1 MKTFITITCFF
12 TIMLTSAQSKKS
24 SNIILENNDELDK
37 KVISIDT
44 VVKSKALV
52 ISVKGVKKIEDLDIE
67 NFNKN
72 AFLNLIT
79 SKKLKN
85 NIC

>member
-1 MKTFITITCFF
+1 MKTFITIACFF
-12 TIMLTSAQSKKS
+12 TIMFASAQSIE
-24 SNIILENNDELDK
+24 SNDAINEISKELDK
-37 KVISIDT
+37 KAIHTDMKPKT
-44 VVKSKALV
+44 LV

-72 AFLNLIT
+72 AFLNLIA
-79 SKKLKN
+79 SKKIKN

>member
-1 MKTFITITCFF
+1 MKLIASIILFF
-12 TIMLTSAQSKKS
+12 TITLISAQSNEVLSVKNTSNDTLNSKK
-24 SNIILENNDELDK
+24 DK
-37 KVISIDT
+37 SIEKT
-44 VVKSKALV
+44 KAFV

-72 AFLNLIT
+72 SFFNLIA
-79 SKKLKN
+79 SKKRKN